1 MPYSRKLVDL
11 IEKNADRLSKRCV
24 ELVRSHPNTPTYSG
38 YDSERLYR
46 RAFRVYSQLG
56 RWISRET
63 SREEVGRVYIALG
76 AQRHEEGFALSEV
89 IQALLITRHVLWDEV
104 LEEGLLDNALDLH
117 LAVELYTLVSRFVDR
132 AVVFTSI
139 GYERGVIE
147 DRAELETIV
156 DAVS

>member
-11 IEKNADRLSKRCV
+11 IEKNADRLSAECVKR
-24 ELVRSHPNTPTYSG
+24 LKAHPNAPTYHG
-38 YDSERLYR
+38 YDAERLYR
-46 RAFRVYSQLG
+46 RAYRVYSQLG
-56 RWISRET
+56 RWISRDA

-76 AQRHEEGFALSEV
+76 VQRHEEGFALSEV

-117 LAVELYTLVSRFVDR
+117 LAVELYTLVSRFIDR

-139 GYERGVIE
+139 GYERGLISSTE
-147 DRAELETIV
+147 ELQAVV